1 VKKSRLPA
9 HSVLGYS
16 PPAVILSSVSPR
28 EAGRA
33 RWHFG
38 LIFCSRGDSLR
49 AMRPEPSGYLGVQNR
64 RRHLGVAF
72 AAALSLCL
80 VLAFTT
86 DAWARSSGGRYGG
99 RAGFSQSRSGS
110 SGSGSSGG
118 GWSSSRPSPTSPYSA
133 PTSPGYPPP
142 SYAPP
147 MSSPGFGFL
156 PFLLPF
162 LWGGWGGGGTRGGS
176 GFGGILG
183 LLIIL
188 GIVVLVGRVL
198 LRNLASARRD
208 RLDDSPTVSLSGERY
223 AVVKCQLALLSTARS
238 LQRELRN
245 FANTVTT
252 DTVAG
257 LAAGLQDVVMALMRH
272 GEYWRYGAVQ
282 VQHAATLDDTERTF
296 NQVVSQER
304 AKLSDELT
312 VNIDGV
318 RRQPEVQ
325 ERAAARE
332 VGQYLVV
339 TLIVATGYPEFTALQ
354 TPSIKDLEATLQR
367 LGTLLT
373 SDVLAV
379 EIMWSPENPDD
390 TLTEDELITEYP
402 ELSGF

>member
-1 VKKSRLPA
+1 VA
-9 HSVLGYS
+9 W
-16 PPAVILSSVSPR
+16 
-28 EAGRA
+28 RA
-33 RWHFG
+33 RWHLG
-38 LIFCSRGDSLR
+38 LIFCSRGDSLEG
-49 AMRPEPSGYLGVQNR
+49 MRPEPSGYLGRQNR
-64 RRHLGVAF
+64 RRHLGVLC
-72 AAALSLCL
+72 AAILSLFL
-80 VLAFTT
+80 VLGGAA

-110 SGSGSSGG
+110 GGG
-118 GWSSSRPSPTSPYSA
+118 GWSGSRPSPTRPYSA

-162 LWGGWGGGGTRGGS
+162 LGWGGGWGGGGTGGGFS
-176 GFGGILG
+176 FGGIFG

-208 RLDDSPTVSLSGERY
+208 RLDNSPTAPLSGGDRY

-238 LQRELRN
+238 LQRELQN
-245 FANTVTT
+245 LANTATT

-272 GEYWRYGAVQ
+272 SEYWRYGAVQ
-282 VQHAATLDDTERTF
+282 VQHAATLDDTERAF

-312 VNIDGV
+312 VNLDGV
-318 RRQPEVQ
+318 RRQAAVQ
-325 ERAAARE
+325 DRGSARE
-332 VGQYLVV
+332 VGQYVVV

-354 TPSIKDLEATLQR
+354 TPSAKDIEATLQR

-373 SDVLAV
+373 SDLLAL

-402 ELSGF
+402 ELSVL